1 VNNEGIAVCVCQ
13 DIDDCP
19 EDQDLVCGSDG
30 KTYGNKCL
38 LKATACRERR
48 VIKVVADRKCGT
60 YVLVN
65 IECYLK
71 SLQ

>member
-1 VNNEGIAVCVCQ
+1 MKCAVSNDGKPVCVCQ

-38 LKATACRERR
+38 MKTAACKEMKS
-48 VIKVVADRKCGT
+48 IEVVANRKCG
-60 YVLVN
+60 
-65 IECYLK
+65 K
-71 SLQ
+71 